1 MSQEAY
7 RQHLERHDGEDP
19 ARVLEGY
26 QVWFDD
32 ALPAR
37 RERALDYAA
46 GRGHGVDYLRAAGF
60 REVEAFD
67 IDAEGV
73 ERLAGRASAVHASA
87 TPTQWLAEHPGR
99 YDLVLAK
106 DVVEHLEHER
116 TLPTVR
122 GLLGLLRPGGRL
134 VISVPHAVSFAGL
147 YLRYGDFTHR
157 TAFTESS
164 LRYVLEAAGG
174 AELRFHRPRFRFRAS
189 PKTLVYR
196 GLKRAWHAAL
206 KAIYLVEFGDPSTLP
221 AHFHPRLVISAT
233 PQEAS

>member
-87 TPTQWLAEHPGR
+87 TR
-99 YDLVLAK
+99 
-106 DVVEHLEHER
+106 
-116 TLPTVR
+116 
-122 GLLGLLRPGGRL
+122 
-134 VISVPHAVSFAGL
+134 
-147 YLRYGDFTHR
+147 
-157 TAFTESS
+157 
-164 LRYVLEAAGG
+164 AA
-174 AELRFHRPRFRFRAS
+174 
-189 PKTLVYR
+189 
-196 GLKRAWHAAL
+196 
-206 KAIYLVEFGDPSTLP
+206 
-221 AHFHPRLVISAT
+221 
-233 PQEAS
+233 